1 MLNGSYNKSVT
12 MKNKKILV
20 FSPHADDVEIAMGGT
35 IAKLSKD
42 NQVVLVTCI
51 MPTENRAG
59 KKDQQMIDNR
69 GIEQAK
75 AAGILG
81 VQLHLMDIDTYNFTY
96 NREYVKLF
104 DQLIYAHE
112 PDVVFSCWEH
122 DTHQDH
128 QTLAKILY
136 SALRKNNISY
146 YMYESTNL
154 GGGVGSNQ
162 FAPQVFVDISG
173 NPLQKKIE
181 ALKQYQAY
189 IGNVTESI
197 VARSKYRGGIIGVD
211 HAESFQVIKQLE
223 L

>member
-1 MLNGSYNKSVT
+1 

-35 IAKLSKD
+35 IAKLSQD
-42 NQVVLVTCI
+42 NEIVLVTCI
-51 MPTENRAG
+51 LPTENRAG
-59 KKDQQMIDNR
+59 DKDQQMIDNR
-69 GIEQAK
+69 GTEQSKSAE
-75 AAGILG
+75 ILG
-81 VQLHLMDIDTYNFTY
+81 AELHLMNLDAYKFAY

-104 DQLIYAHE
+104 DQLIVSHD

-154 GGGVGSNQ
+154 PGGLGGNQ

-173 NPLQKKIE
+173 DPLKKKIE
-181 ALKQYQAY
+181 ALKQYQTY
-189 IGNVTESI
+189 IGNAIESI
-197 VARSKYRGGIIGVD
+197 IARSKYKGGIIGVD